1 MNKKNIILIILV
13 LIVAVVAVTLTI
25 LRNDEKKLAD
35 VNNEDIKLKEAII
48 YEGIKIIPG
57 EEFKENTIQEE
68 ANYSEIT
75 SCAFEG
81 NDKIYTYKGIEI
93 TLALIDGTY
102 KVYEIYCIND
112 MAETQEGIKITD
124 SKSAMIEAYGTNYE
138 EEFGNKYTYNEENI
152 KKSFIIENDIITSIV
167 YTVEFMK

>member
-1 MNKKNIILIILV
+1 MQK
-13 LIVAVVAVTLTI
+13 
-25 LRNDEKKLAD
+25 NDEEKLEA
-35 VNNEDIKLKEAII
+35 VSNEEVKLKEAII
-48 YEGIKIIPG
+48 YEGVKIIPG
-57 EEFKENTIQEE
+57 EEFKEDTIQEE

-124 SKSAMIEAYGTNYE
+124 SKPAMIEAYGTDYE
-138 EEFGNKYTYNEENI
+138 EEFGNRYTYNEENI
-152 KKSFIIENDIITSIV
+152 KKSFIIENDVITSIV
-167 YTVEFMK
+167 YTLEIAK